1 MVLKIYPKMSGEKIS
16 KAIRDIIDTY
26 LDQGISANDAAKR
39 IEQILSTCENR
50 LKKKK
55 KGEYTSTFV
64 RKMGKER
71 LKEFEHL
78 YDFKKGQKKQRRNV
92 G

>member
-39 IEQILSTCENR
+39 I
-50 LKKKK
+50 
-55 KGEYTSTFV
+55 
-64 RKMGKER
+64 
-71 LKEFEHL
+71 
-78 YDFKKGQKKQRRNV
+78 
-92 G
+92 